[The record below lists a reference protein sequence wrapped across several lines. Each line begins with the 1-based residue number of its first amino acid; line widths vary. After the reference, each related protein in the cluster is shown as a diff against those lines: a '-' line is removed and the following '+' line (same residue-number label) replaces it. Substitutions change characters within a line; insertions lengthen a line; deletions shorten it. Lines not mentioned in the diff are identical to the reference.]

1 MSEVYEAALRRHT
14 PVTAWEF
21 DRDAAVVAAATEMA
35 GFRMPDFNA
44 HAFGLAAF
52 CEELAQQKADAGECD
67 IVWATFHQLAAKLRA
82 P

>member
-1 MSEVYEAALRRHT
+1 MSEVYDAALRRHT

-21 DRDAAVVAAATEMA
+21 DRDAAVVATATEMA

-52 CEELAQQKADAGECD
+52 CEEIAQQKADAGECD
-67 IVWATFHQLAAKLRA
+67 IVWATFHKLAARLRA